1 MKEVLLDTDTISFFL
16 KGNSNVAKKMD
27 DHFIHFGYLN
37 LSVVTYYEIMNGL
50 LFRDAKRQMKD
61 FKKFTQNTRIL
72 PLTVEIATVA
82 AEIYAALRTNN
93 QMIGHTD
100 VIIGATAIHYDF
112 PIVTNNQ
119 NHFNRIQG
127 LGLENW
133 I

>member
-16 KGNSNVAKKMD
+16 KGSPNVAKKVD
-27 DHFIHFGYLN
+27 EHFMYFGYLN

-61 FKKFTQNTRIL
+61 FQVFIQNTRIL
-72 PLTVEIATVA
+72 PLTVEIANLA
-82 AEIYAALRTNN
+82 AEVYADLRRNN

-100 VIIGATAIHYDF
+100 VIIGATALHYDF

-119 NHFNRIQG
+119 NHFNRIPG

-133 I
+133 V